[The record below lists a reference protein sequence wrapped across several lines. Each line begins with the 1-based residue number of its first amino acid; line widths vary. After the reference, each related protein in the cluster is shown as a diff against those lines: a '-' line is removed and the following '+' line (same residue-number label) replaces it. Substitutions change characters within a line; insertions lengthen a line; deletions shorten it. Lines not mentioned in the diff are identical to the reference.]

1 MYYWL
6 VKDGE
11 KVNRFG
17 YTITNW
23 RKAKSWKELDEKGG
37 NIKRLKK
44 TVSQGKTTWEKVDMR
59 KEIKKR
65 RKDDKNSIDEELNN
79 G

>member
-17 YTITNW
+17 YAIPNW
-23 RKAKSWKELDEKGG
+23 RKAKSWKELDEKA
-37 NIKRLKK
+37 NHVKRLKK
-44 TVSQGKTTWEKVDMR
+44 TVSQGKTSWEKVDMR

-65 RKDDKNSIDEELNN
+65 RKDDKSSIDEGLNN
-79 G
+79 D